1 VGIEADQWQKN
12 VLLSVADRILM
23 CCSRQS
29 GKSQTAAALA
39 LKTALLSAPSEVLI
53 VSRTQRQA
61 DELILKVKEMR
72 RWLRTVLAGGAA
84 KRRRRRSQPTR
95 TLEMQAREEA
105 LQGST
110 IDASVTGDSVRTE
123 YFANGSRVI
132 SLPGKADTFVG
143 FSPDLLIIDEASR
156 VPDDTYR
163 ACRPMLAVS
172 GGRLVCLSTPFGK
185 RGFFYEEWVRYDSAK
200 TFGKRLP
207 WEAYRIPVT
216 QCPRISPDFL
226 EEERQALGER
236 WYRQEYEC
244 SFEDPVGA
252 VFTSEQVKGL
262 MSGTGGALW

>member
-1 VGIEADQWQKN
+1 MGIEADPWQRSA
-12 VLLSVADRILM
+12 LLSEAPRILM

-29 GKSQTAAALA
+29 GKSQTAAAMA
-39 LKTALLSAPSEVLI
+39 LKVALLSAPAEVLI

-72 RWLRTVLAGGAA
+72 RWLNTVLAGGAA
-84 KRRRRRSQPTR
+84 KRKRRKNLP
-95 TLEMQAREEA
+95 LPAKEALAREEA
-105 LQGST
+105 LAGST
-110 IDASVTGDSVRTE
+110 VDPSVTSDSVRTE
-123 YFANGSRVI
+123 RFGNGSRVM

-185 RGFFYEEWVRYDSAK
+185 RGFFYEEWERQNAAV
-200 TFGKRLP
+200 TQGKRLP
-207 WEAYRIPVT
+207 WEAYRVPVS
-216 QCPRISPDFL
+216 QCPRISKEFL
-226 EEERQALGER
+226 EEERMSLGDR
-236 WYRQEYEC
+236 WFRQEYET

-262 MSGTGGALW
+262 MSGTGGFLW